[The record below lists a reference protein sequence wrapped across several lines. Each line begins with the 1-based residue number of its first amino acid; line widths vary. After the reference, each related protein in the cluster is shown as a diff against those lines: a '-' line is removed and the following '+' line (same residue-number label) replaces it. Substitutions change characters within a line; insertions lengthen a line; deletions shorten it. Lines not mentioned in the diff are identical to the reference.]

1 MWWNQS
7 SNLSDITL
15 HRLFFPF
22 AILLL
27 RISLH
32 SVLAIWHFGSLFIH
46 FKQKESSMSSV
57 NSLFLKTI
65 AHNWAEDKS
74 HWSLGARHL
83 LVLTFLTKPTDQ
95 TLTSLWFVIMFT
107 RTTLIIHYIQRIRYV
122 QDLCRVLGIQRW
134 KRWAPWQLC
143 QRQRQVWFNSFIVNL
158 CWLWVINGLVF

>member
-74 HWSLGARHL
+74 HWSLGARNL

-122 QDLCRVLGIQRW
+122 PGSVSGTGHTEMKEMGTMTTLSEA
-134 KRWAPWQLC
+134 KT
-143 QRQRQVWFNSFIVNL
+143 
-158 CWLWVINGLVF
+158 GLV